1 MSDQNPLGNPSEMDL
16 KVPPKSDFSKLY
28 TIGVVGWIVGTFIIF
43 GLAWPLAQVGN
54 VSNAVL
60 WAVSYWWAAFAF
72 GLLLLAGYGLIARL
86 SIIRAACAYVLPVG
100 LLVGTASLCLM
111 IYPDDG
117 FRVDLFTFLPLV
129 LLFHVFG
136 ILWIAVC
143 KSDVESSSFMR
154 AVIPTVVGGLVI
166 LGFVAIP
173 VFASD
178 EFRYRDSFRFVI
190 SKTTVSDGRI
200 QCEGAIEILKPG
212 DYEFTTPRYIWADL
226 AMSNDP
232 GSGIDIGTVTWGGNG
247 APGAGA
253 VGVFPL
259 QIAWRKGVV
268 LESFTELP
276 EYENT
281 VDIEVHNRGEDNKLI
296 YSIST
301 TMDKR

>member
-1 MSDQNPLGNPSEMDL
+1 MNDQKPLGDL
-16 KVPPKSDFSKLY
+16 PETELEVSSQPVFSKLY
-28 TIGVVGWIVGTFIIF
+28 TLGVVGWVVGAVIIF
-43 GLAWPLAQVGN
+43 GLAWPLGKVDS

-60 WAVSYWWAAFAF
+60 WAVTHWWMAFAF
-72 GLLLLAGYGLIARL
+72 GLLLLIGYGLVSRL
-86 SIIRAACAYVLPVG
+86 SITRATFAYVLPVG
-100 LLVGTASLCLM
+100 LLIGTASLCLM
-111 IYPDDG
+111 IYPDGG

-129 LLFHVFG
+129 LLFNVFG
-136 ILWIAVC
+136 ILWIALR
-143 KSDVESSSFMR
+143 KSDAEASSFMR

-166 LGFVAIP
+166 LGFVAVP
-173 VFASD
+173 VFGSD
-178 EFRYRDSFRFVI
+178 EFRYRDAFRFLI
-190 SKTTVSDGRI
+190 SKTAILDGRI
-200 QCEGAIEILKPG
+200 QCEGTIEILKPG

-226 AMSNDP
+226 AMNNDP
-232 GSGIDIGTVTWGGNG
+232 GSGIDIGTITWGGKG
-247 APGAGA
+247 APSAGA